1 MNSAVLLTGLNLLL
15 HSVPIE
21 SPTHPQHK
29 PNPIWDRDVF
39 KFLNSVQ
46 IVVSG
51 LPTWQDLPPS
61 LHTGVREG
69 SADILLSVYLT
80 QYYLEK
86 MELGLCILM
95 DDGCI

>member
-1 MNSAVLLTGLNLLL
+1 MAPLDFLLNYLTKFPGL
-15 HSVPIE
+15 IA
-21 SPTHPQHK
+21 
-29 PNPIWDRDVF
+29 
-39 KFLNSVQ
+39 

-86 MELGLCILM
+86 MELWLCILM
-95 DDGCI
+95 DDGLYMTVC